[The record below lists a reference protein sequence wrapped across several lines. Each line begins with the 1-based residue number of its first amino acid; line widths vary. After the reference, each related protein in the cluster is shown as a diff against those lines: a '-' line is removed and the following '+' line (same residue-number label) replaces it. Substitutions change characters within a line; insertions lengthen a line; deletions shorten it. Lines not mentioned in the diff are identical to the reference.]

1 MLYSLFVTGHEF
13 NYYCTS
19 DIALIARSLQVYP
32 ELVEGLVSGSCNPI
46 AIVSIKQIMNYFE
59 IFGIPVQL
67 KVDKNELP
75 KKFFELS
82 RKFHPDFYAN
92 TTPSEQNKALEI
104 TANLNK
110 AFKAFQNPD
119 ETIKYVLQLKGLLEE
134 EEKYQLPPDFLME
147 VLEINEKLMD
157 AGDDPELKLSL
168 QSAINNLQS
177 DIYDP
182 VKETVEHYKDGVTT
196 EEELLQVKEYYYKK
210 KYLHRIQQQLNGMS

>member
-1 MLYSLFVTGHEF
+1 MI
-13 NYYCTS
+13 
-19 DIALIARSLQVYP
+19 DRPLQVYP
-32 ELVEGLVSGSCNPI
+32 ERSEGLRSGFCN
-46 AIVSIKQIMNYFE
+46 SIILFMNYFE
-59 IFGIPVQL
+59 IFGIPIQL

-92 TTPSEQNKALEI
+92 TTPSEQNRALDI

-110 AFKAFQNPD
+110 AFKTFQNPD
-119 ETIKYVLQLKGLLEE
+119 ETIKYVLQLKELIEE
-134 EEKYQLPPDFLME
+134 EEKYQLPPDFLMV

-168 QSAINNLQS
+168 QSAIDNLQS
-177 DIYDP
+177 EIYEP
-182 VKETVEHYKDGVTT
+182 VKETVEHYQEGVTT
-196 EEELLQVKEYYYKK
+196 EKELLQVKEYYYKK

>member
-1 MLYSLFVTGHEF
+1 
-13 NYYCTS
+13 
-19 DIALIARSLQVYP
+19 
-32 ELVEGLVSGSCNPI
+32 
-46 AIVSIKQIMNYFE
+46 MNYFE

-67 KVDKNELP
+67 KVDKTELP
-75 KKFFELS
+75 KKFFKLS

-110 AFKAFQNPD
+110 AFKTFHNPD
-119 ETIKYVLQLKGLLEE
+119 ETIKYVLQLKGLLQE

-157 AGDDPELKLSL
+157 A
-168 QSAINNLQS
+168 
-177 DIYDP
+177 
-182 VKETVEHYKDGVTT
+182 